1 MRKIT
6 ALLIAASLM
15 TVISAPNFA
24 QESAKPKGYQAVTKP
39 SKDVVISFVRPGRV
53 VEMLVDVGD
62 VVKAEQLVARQDD
75 AEEKAAL
82 AIDERK
88 AKDETQVNAQITIMK
103 QKQKEAERMRASG
116 DSVGIL
122 ELEAAQLQ
130 AKVEEARVDM
140 SKEQR
145 EQDNL
150 KFQQSTIA
158 VEKLKLHSPIDGIVA
173 QRLLEKGETADGGN
187 MKALR
192 IVQLDPLRI
201 EVAVRITEARKLK
214 EGNNASI
221 AFSDKTRVGKIIRIF
236 PVGDAASETM
246 IVRVEVPN
254 PDKLSSGEKVFV
266 DFSPAGAGVAA
277 KP

>member
-1 MRKIT
+1 MRKIA
-6 ALLIAASLM
+6 ALLMVASLM
-15 TVISAPNFA
+15 TAISTPGLA
-24 QESAKPKGYQAVTKP
+24 QESARPKGYQAVTKP
-39 SKDVVISFVRPGRV
+39 SKDVLISFVRPGRV

-62 VVKAEQLVARQDD
+62 EVKAGQLVARQDD

-122 ELEAAQLQ
+122 ELEAAELQ
-130 AKVEEARVDM
+130 AKVEEARVAM

-158 VEKLKLHSPIDGIVA
+158 VEKLKLLSPIDGVIA

-201 EVAVRITEARKLK
+201 EVAVRIAEARKLK
-214 EGNNASI
+214 EGNAASI
-221 AFSDKTRVGKIIRIF
+221 AFSDKTRVGKIMRIF

-266 DFSPAGAGVAA
+266 DFTPAGAGVAA

>member
-266 DFSPAGAGVAA
+266 DFTPAGAGVAA